1 MLPSWYNLYKKHK
14 SYWYN
19 GSVEDEI
26 LSICCYPKNNIYRY
40 GTHLE
45 IMKTLQTVVSQD
57 GYNID
62 LYSKENVQFFTIFN
76 ETTNLYI
83 ICNLSSQCQ
92 NDKTL
97 DTLLYGNDGYIT
109 FIASKGLYRRWMISL
124 YKILKEFNIDIVKTT
139 SFPHEEDEISWKCC
153 NL

>member
-1 MLPSWYNLYKKHK
+1 
-14 SYWYN
+14 
-19 GSVEDEI
+19 
-26 LSICCYPKNNIYRY
+26 
-40 GTHLE
+40 
-45 IMKTLQTVVSQD
+45 MKTLQTVVSQD

-83 ICNLSSQCQ
+83 ICNLSSLCQ